1 MTGADIAVYGPDGQ
15 LQLVVEIK
23 NRPGASA
30 EWATRLRHNL
40 LVHSFIPRA
49 PYFLLA
55 LPDFFYL
62 WTDAMSASSLAK
74 PDYKIKATKIL
85 APYLDQLTQPL
96 NGLSGYGFEMI
107 MTSWLALYIQT
118 FNQTKLIQISNG
130 SLTLDYTK
138 QLHAVLLRLKLQYDC
153 VRRIKFRP

>member
-40 LVHSFIPRA
+40 LNHSFIPRA

-85 APYLDQLTQPL
+85 APYLNQLPWSL
-96 NGLSGYGFEMI
+96 NDLSRYSFEMI
-107 MTSWLALYIQT
+107 MTSWLERIVHTDLQIDEAGPNLQWLFDSGLYEA
-118 FNQTKLIQISNG
+118 ISHG
-130 SLTLDYTK
+130 SVAIEAT
-138 QLHAVLLRLKLQYDC
+138 V
-153 VRRIKFRP
+153 

>member
-30 EWATRLRHNL
+30 KWATRLRHNL

-74 PDYKIKATKIL
+74 PDYKINATKIL
-85 APYLDQLTQPL
+85 APYLNQLTQPL

-107 MTSWLALYIQT
+107 MTSGLALYIQT
-118 FNQTKLIQISNG
+118 FNQIKLI
-130 SLTLDYTK
+130 
-138 QLHAVLLRLKLQYDC
+138 
-153 VRRIKFRP
+153 

>member
-74 PDYKIKATKIL
+74 PDYKIKATEVL
-85 APYLDQLTQPL
+85 APYLDQLPWAL
-96 NGLSGYGFEMI
+96 NDLSRYGFEMI
-107 MTSWLALYIQT
+107 MTSWLAGIVHTDLQPDKVDPNLQWLFDSGLYEAIAR
-118 FNQTKLIQISNG
+118 G
-130 SLTLDYTK
+130 SVAIEAT
-138 QLHAVLLRLKLQYDC
+138 V
-153 VRRIKFRP
+153 

>member
-1 MTGADIAVYGPDGQ
+1 MRQADIAVYDPDGQ

-23 NRPGASA
+23 NRSGASA

-62 WTDAMSASSLAK
+62 WTDALSASNLAK
-74 PDYKIKATKIL
+74 PNYKIKATKIL
-85 APYLDQLTQPL
+85 APYLNQLPWSL
-96 NGLSGYGFEMI
+96 NDLSRYGFEMI
-107 MTSWLALYIQT
+107 ITSWLERIVHTDLQIDEAGPNLQWLFDSGLYEA
-118 FNQTKLIQISNG
+118 ISHG
-130 SLTLDYTK
+130 SVAIEAT
-138 QLHAVLLRLKLQYDC
+138 V
-153 VRRIKFRP
+153 

>member
-1 MTGADIAVYGPDGQ
+1 MTGADIAVYDTDGQ

-62 WTDAMSASSLAK
+62 WTDAMSASNLAK
-74 PDYKIKATKIL
+74 PDYEINATKIL
-85 APYLDQLTQPL
+85 APYLNQLPWSL
-96 NGLSGYGFEMI
+96 NDLSRYSFEMI
-107 MTSWLALYIQT
+107 MTSWLERIVHTDLQIDEAGPNLQWLFDSGLYEA
-118 FNQTKLIQISNG
+118 ISHG
-130 SLTLDYTK
+130 SVAIEAT
-138 QLHAVLLRLKLQYDC
+138 V
-153 VRRIKFRP
+153 